1 LPIKLLRRFLWI
13 ACLGVML
20 PLCAQTA
27 VPQDSAPKGQLA
39 TLLAKAKACI
49 GVPYRWG
56 GITTKGFDCSGFVH
70 FVFGS
75 CGIDLDRTS
84 GNQAKEGDPVDL
96 ANIQPGDLLFFSTRG
111 MRKGITHVGIYLGEG
126 QFIHAAGWRGTRT
139 GCVQLGQLAS
149 SYFSERLVAARRI
162 VSRLTPESAE
172 NKAP

>member
-1 LPIKLLRRFLWI
+1 MTWLKRFLWL
-13 ACLGVML
+13 ACLGIML
-20 PLCAQTA
+20 PIQAGPPEAAKSPDQ
-27 VPQDSAPKGQLA
+27 GQLA
-39 TLLAKAKACI
+39 TLIEKAKTCL

-56 GITTKGFDCSGFVH
+56 GISRKGFDCSGFVR

-84 GNQAKEGDPVDL
+84 RSQAEQGDPIDL
-96 ANIQPGDLLFFSTRG
+96 ANIEPGDLLFFSTRG
-111 MRKGITHVGIYLGEG
+111 MRKGISHVGIYLGEG

-162 VSRLTPESAE
+162 VSNLTPESPE

>member
-1 LPIKLLRRFLWI
+1 MKWLRRFLVL
-13 ACLGVML
+13 ACLGIML
-20 PLCAQTA
+20 PIQAQ
-27 VPQDSAPKGQLA
+27 APEAKASPDQGQLA
-39 TLLAKAKACI
+39 SLIEKAKTCL

-56 GITTKGFDCSGFVH
+56 GISRKGFDCSGFVR

-84 GNQAKEGDPVDL
+84 KSQAGQGEPIDL
-96 ANIQPGDLLFFSTRG
+96 ANIEPGDLLFFSTRG
-111 MRKGITHVGIYLGEG
+111 MRKGISHVGIYLGEG

>member
-1 LPIKLLRRFLWI
+1 LPRKKLKRFLWI
-13 ACLGVML
+13 ACLGALL
-20 PLCAQTA
+20 PLHAQTA
-27 VPQDSAPKGQLA
+27 APSEGAKDPGQLA
-39 TLLAKAKACI
+39 TLLAKAKACL

-56 GITTKGFDCSGFVH
+56 GISTKGFDCSGFVR

-84 GNQAKEGDPVDL
+84 GNQAKQGDPIDL

-111 MRKGITHVGIYLGEG
+111 MRKGISHVGIYLGEG

-149 SYFSERLVAARRI
+149 RYFADRLVAIRRI
-162 VSRLTPESAE
+162 ATQLEPDDKTP
-172 NKAP
+172 

>member
-1 LPIKLLRRFLWI
+1 MKRFLLL

-20 PLCAQTA
+20 PVCGQTA
-27 VPQDSAPKGQLA
+27 APAPQPAPEPGQLS

-56 GITTKGFDCSGFVH
+56 GMSTKGFDCSGFVR

-84 GNQAKEGDPVDL
+84 RSQAEQGDPIDL
-96 ANIQPGDLLFFSTRG
+96 AKIQPGDLLFFSTQG
-111 MRKGITHVGIYLGEG
+111 MRKGISHVGIYLGEG
-126 QFIHAAGWRGTRT
+126 QFIHAASWSGPRR

-149 SYFSERLVAARRI
+149 KYFADRLVAARRI
-162 VSRLTPESAE
+162 VGQLTPENPDGAE
-172 NKAP
+172 SKLP